1 MACHQHVQKH
11 ENVSLSF
18 QYPTCLDKSIFGSLR
33 FFLSKN
39 PLFDHFISPYFP
51 IDNCQNSMDALA
63 PFAQVRNW
71 EEDWSVT
78 PEAGKTESK
87 SSKSEG

>member
-1 MACHQHVQKH
+1 
-11 ENVSLSF
+11 
-18 QYPTCLDKSIFGSLR
+18 
-33 FFLSKN
+33 
-39 PLFDHFISPYFP
+39 
-51 IDNCQNSMDALA
+51 MDALA

-87 SSKSEG
+87 SSKSEGRPPTKSGFIMFL